1 MHGFDSLVMQPKFSV
16 SSGTENSLRF
26 ERNIPLVLVW
36 MTDGSGQFILAY
48 PSSVHPRCLTK
59 STAIHGD
66 VLA

>member
-1 MHGFDSLVMQPKFSV
+1 MGLTLSLCSRSFPPAVGLRIPSV
-16 SSGTENSLRF
+16 F

-36 MTDGSGQFILAY
+36 MKDGSGQFILAY

-59 STAIHGD
+59 STATHGD